1 MLKQITSLNIF
12 IFFLLL
18 SFTTQISTKDS
29 YISENSVIKLNED
42 NLGIAMQEFKY
53 LPILFYSSTDPNC
66 INTIKEYEKA
76 AITLKKENLILSKL
90 DSDESSD
97 IIQYF
102 NVQAIP
108 SIALLY
114 HGKPEFYEGEKKE
127 EEIISWFMKKTEGIF
142 AEINNEKELEE
153 FIKQY
158 DLSMI
163 YFGHVFQLMRR
174 MILAQR
180 KIDDIPMGRVHDEN
194 LIYAYA
200 QPGYGN
206 RKNEYII
213 LFTSTELKKYYL
225 YNISSENIIE
235 FFNLYSTP
243 KVIEFSAQTTAIL
256 FSKRQNSLMVFS
268 SKDSSH
274 YEEMKS
280 LLNKLWPKLN
290 KKLKLFISDINEG
303 MSVRLSEYCGVK
315 EKDIP
320 IVYILEPVSTNP
332 IKYRFQGE
340 ITEENILNFV
350 SDWEKGKIKPYMKS
364 EPEYEYNNDDVF
376 NLVGN
381 SYKREV
387 IENDKDV
394 VVYFYAPWCEKCK
407 NFYPKLEKLARKLK
421 KRNEKLMFAKMDA
434 TENDIEYF
442 VVNKY
447 PTIKFYPGNAKEKE
461 PIHINNRLGIV
472 EILDLI
478 KSKAFHKI
486 NDENYDRKKE
496 TELEEIE
503 KQNELLT
510 SDL

>member
-1 MLKQITSLNIF
+1 MSKQITSLNIF
-12 IFFLLL
+12 IIFLLL
-18 SFTTQISTKDS
+18 SFITLKSTKDS

-42 NLGIAMQEFKY
+42 NLAIAMHEFKY
-53 LPILFYSSTDPNC
+53 LTILFYSSTDPNC
-66 INTIKEYEKA
+66 INAIKEYEKA

-90 DSDESSD
+90 DSDESSN

-108 SIALLY
+108 SIAFLY
-114 HGKPEFYEGEKKE
+114 HSKPEFYEGEKKE
-127 EEIISWFMKKTEGIF
+127 KDIINWVIEKTKRNYNEIHD
-142 AEINNEKELEE
+142 EKELEE
-153 FIKQY
+153 FKKQY

-163 YFGHVFQLMRR
+163 YFGNNDKIMREI
-174 MILAQR
+174 ILAER
-180 KIDDIPMGRVHDEN
+180 KIDNIPMGKITDEK
-194 LIYAYA
+194 LIKSHA
-200 QPGYGN
+200 QPGYED
-206 RKNEYII
+206 KKEFIM

-225 YNISSENIIE
+225 YNITSENIIE

-256 FSKRQNSLMVFS
+256 FAKRQNSLMVFS
-268 SKDSSH
+268 SKEKSQ

-280 LLNKLWPKLN
+280 FLNKLWPKLN

-407 NFYPKLEKLARKLK
+407 NFYSKLEKLARKLK

-496 TELEEIE
+496 IELEEIE
-503 KQNELLT
+503 KQNELLK